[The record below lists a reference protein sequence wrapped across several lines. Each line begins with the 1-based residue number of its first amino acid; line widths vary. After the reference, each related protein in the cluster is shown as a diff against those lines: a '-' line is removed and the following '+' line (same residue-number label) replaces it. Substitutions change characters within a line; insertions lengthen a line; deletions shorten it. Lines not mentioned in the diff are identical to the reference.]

1 MKVTERDV
9 SYVADLANLEL
20 TDDERGRMSK
30 DLNSILGYID
40 MLNELDT
47 SNVEPL
53 SQISAMYAAPGAEA
67 KTGSSQ
73 FAYAL
78 REDVVQPCLSREDAL
93 RNAPE
98 TDGVLFKVPK
108 VIEK

>member
-1 MKVTERDV
+1 
-9 SYVADLANLEL
+9 
-20 TDDERGRMSK
+20 
-30 DLNSILGYID
+30 
-40 MLNELDT
+40 
-47 SNVEPL
+47 
-53 SQISAMYAAPGAEA
+53 MYAAPGAEA